1 MIKRRNLKKL
11 YTSLLLAS
19 VSLFMGCATISPAPK
34 VVIEPKS
41 MASLQVQLN
50 TYPQSSFKQVQA
62 KFFTRQSKEL
72 VFRVLS
78 DVAKTP
84 QWLSPVASVEMVTM
98 YNNRQFLL
106 HTVLDSPWPFKQREI
121 VSCVNTTF
129 SETVISIKIESCSD
143 RLPLD
148 EKFVRLTQLKSS
160 WNVRTISE
168 NLVEINYKTWL
179 DPSGNVPAFIFNNEL
194 IGTSTTALKKLQQ
207 IIEKATLGDY
217 DY

>member
-1 MIKRRNLKKL
+1 MIKRIKIKNL
-11 YTSLLLAS
+11 YTSLLLVS

-34 VVIEPKS
+34 AVIEPKS
-41 MASLQVQLN
+41 MTSLQVSLN
-50 TYPQSSFKQVQA
+50 AYPQSSFKQVQA

-106 HTVLDSPWPFKQREI
+106 RTVLDSPWPFKQREI
-121 VSCVNTTF
+121 VSCVNSTF
-129 SETVISIKIESCSD
+129 AETRISIKIESCSD
-143 RLPLD
+143 RLPLAD
-148 EKFVRLTQLKSS
+148 KFVRLTQLKSS
-160 WNVRTISE
+160 WNIRTISE
-168 NLVEINYKTWL
+168 YLVEINYKTWL

-194 IGTSTTALKKLQQ
+194 IGTSTTALKKLQE
-207 IIEKATLGDY
+207 IIKKAKLDDY